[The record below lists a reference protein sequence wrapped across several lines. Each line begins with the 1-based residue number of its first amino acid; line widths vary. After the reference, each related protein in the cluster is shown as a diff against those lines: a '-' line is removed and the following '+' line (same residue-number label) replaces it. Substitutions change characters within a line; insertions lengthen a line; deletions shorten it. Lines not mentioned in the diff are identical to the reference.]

1 MDAIKVKFMNKTFTK
16 VFTHENLPFLEL
28 RYSNSNAHYKKHFH
42 DTFSIGVNKEGRSIY
57 ENSTKSYPLDK
68 NMLSII
74 NPLEVHSCNSCTDIL
89 NIYYMLY
96 LDAKWCMNIQKLI
109 NCEVEEFVKIPVHIL
124 EDENFYKEFLHLC
137 EFISKDNSISEKEDE
152 LIKFF
157 LKFFSLYLE
166 NKDLEVIDKRF
177 KEIVIYL
184 DENYKQNISLD
195 ELSNKFELNPFYI
208 IRLFKSQ
215 MNLTPHS
222 YILNVKINKAKE
234 YLKSGYSIVD
244 TALECGFFDQSH
256 FHKNFLK
263 IVATTPN
270 EYKVNFVQ

>member
-1 MDAIKVKFMNKTFTK
+1 MHKTFTK
-16 VFTHENLPFLEL
+16 VFIDESLPFLEL
-28 RYSNSNAHYKKHFH
+28 RYSNSNAHYKRHFH

-57 ENSTKSYPLDK
+57 ENSTKSYTLDK

-74 NPLEVHSCNSCTDIL
+74 NPLEVHSCNSCSDVL

-96 LDAKWCMNIQKLI
+96 LDTKWCMNIQKLI
-109 NCEVEEFVKIPVHIL
+109 NCEIKEFVKIPIHIL
-124 EDENFYKEFLHLC
+124 EDESFYKDFISLC
-137 EFISKDNSISEKEDE
+137 EFIFHDNSILEKEDE

-157 LKFFSLYLE
+157 LNFFSLYLE
-166 NKDLEVIDKRF
+166 NKEVELVDARF
-177 KEIVIYL
+177 QEILLYL
-184 DENYKQNISLD
+184 DENYKENISLD
-195 ELSNKFELNPFYI
+195 ELSNKFELNSFYI

-222 YILNVKINKAKE
+222 YLLNVRINKAKE
-234 YLKSGYSIVD
+234 YLKNGYSIID

-263 IVATTPN
+263 IVAITPK
-270 EYKVNFVQ
+270 EYKVNFIQ

>member
-1 MDAIKVKFMNKTFTK
+1 MSKTFTK
-16 VFTHENLPFLEL
+16 VFIEDTLPFLEL

-42 DTFSIGVNKEGRSIY
+42 DTFSIGINKEGRSIY
-57 ENSTKSYPLDK
+57 ENSSKFYPLDK

-74 NPLEVHSCNSCTDIL
+74 NPLEVHSCNSCSDVL

-96 LDAKWCMNIQKLI
+96 LDTRWCMNIQKLI
-109 NCEVEEFVKIPVHIL
+109 NCEIEEFVKIPVHIL
-124 EDENFYKEFLHLC
+124 EDKDFYIEFLNLC
-137 EFISKDNSISEKEDE
+137 EFIFQDNSILDKEDE
-152 LIKFF
+152 TIKFF

-166 NKDLEVIDKRF
+166 NKEIETIDKRF
-177 KEIVIYL
+177 KEILLYL
-184 DENYKQNISLD
+184 DENFKKNISLD
-195 ELSNKFELNPFYI
+195 ELSKKFDLNSFYI

-215 MNLTPHS
+215 INLTPHS
-222 YILNVKINKAKE
+222 YLLNVRINKSKE
-234 YLKSGYSIVD
+234 YLKNGYSIVD

>member
-1 MDAIKVKFMNKTFTK
+1 MQEKEQIYLVDAIKVKFMNKTFTK

-74 NPLEVHSCNSCTDIL
+74 NPLEVHSCNSCTDVL

-96 LDAKWCMNIQKLI
+96 LDTSWCMNIQKLI
-109 NCEVEEFVKIPVHIL
+109 NCEIKEFVKIPIHIL
-124 EDENFYKEFLHLC
+124 EDESFYKDFINLC
-137 EFISKDNSISEKEDE
+137 EFIFHDNSILEKEDE

-157 LKFFSLYLE
+157 LNFFSLYLE
-166 NKDLEVIDKRF
+166 NKEVELVDAKF
-177 KEIVIYL
+177 QEILLYL
-184 DENYKQNISLD
+184 DENYKENISLD

-244 TALECGFFDQSH
+244 TALECGFFD
-256 FHKNFLK
+256 
-263 IVATTPN
+263 
-270 EYKVNFVQ
+270 